1 MTADKVELHLRQV
14 DLANLDA
21 TNRLAALHRLMDE
34 INALPPDERLK
45 YRQDGKWRA
54 LFDKM
59 TDQEKAAF
67 IEGTLPSGFQQ
78 VLKSF
83 EKMPPDK
90 RRQVIDDTMA
100 RLKNTANPTS
110 PPLSPALQQEV
121 VRVGLQTYFTQGSA
135 QAKAEL
141 APLLDEMQQ
150 MMQKGNLFR
159 GDR

>member
-1 MTADKVELHLRQV
+1 MTADKVETHLRQV
-14 DLANLDA
+14 DLTRLDA
-21 TNRLAALHRLMDE
+21 TNRSATLHQLIGE
-34 INALPPDERLK
+34 INALPPDERLR
-45 YRQDGKWRA
+45 YRQDGQWRPV
-54 LFDKM
+54 FDQM
-59 TDQEKAAF
+59 NEAEKSMF

-83 EKMPPDK
+83 EKMPSEK
-90 RRQVIDDTMA
+90 RRQVIDETMA
-100 RLKNTANPTS
+100 RMRNMASPTS

-135 QAKAEL
+135 KAKAEL

-150 MMQKGNLFR
+150 MMQKGTLFR